1 MTIADKEG
9 VWYMEIPIWSPICS
23 DSLPRGSVCGL
34 PNTFFLGHV
43 DLSDTERTIASKDLE
58 KVAKEAN
65 SYKEVDGKFHVSQ
78 SYNPPL
84 QKQIALGFLVGNQI
98 ARPKLSC

>member
-1 MTIADKEG
+1 MDVTVPMIA
-9 VWYMEIPIWSPICS
+9 P
-23 DSLPRGSVCGL
+23 
-34 PNTFFLGHV
+34 
-43 DLSDTERTIASKDLE
+43 KDLE

-84 QKQIALGFLVGNQI
+84 QAAILFSVCRNQI
-98 ARPKLSC
+98 ARPSSLLNMTMRPLTFFHILIEN